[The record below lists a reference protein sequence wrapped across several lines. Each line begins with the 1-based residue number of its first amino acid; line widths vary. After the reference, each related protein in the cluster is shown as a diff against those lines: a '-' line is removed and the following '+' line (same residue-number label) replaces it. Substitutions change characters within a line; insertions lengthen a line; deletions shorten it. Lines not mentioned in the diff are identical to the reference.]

1 MKGYICL
8 DFRSSDDV
16 ADQMSNLLNDKVF
29 LQPVGSE
36 MNLLRLQRDELN
48 KLKDGDVKQL
58 ADEVDQ
64 LNNGYKDLIRSAA
77 PGVSTA
83 DIVSQKIQVR
93 LYDFSRKTN

>member
-1 MKGYICL
+1 
-8 DFRSSDDV
+8 
-16 ADQMSNLLNDKVF
+16 MSNLLNDKVF

-83 DIVSQKIQVR
+83 DIVSQK
-93 LYDFSRKTN
+93 N